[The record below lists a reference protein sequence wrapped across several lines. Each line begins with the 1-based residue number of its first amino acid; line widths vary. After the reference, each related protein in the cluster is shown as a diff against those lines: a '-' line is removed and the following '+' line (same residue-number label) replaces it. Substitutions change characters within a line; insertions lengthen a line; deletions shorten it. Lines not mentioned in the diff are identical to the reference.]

1 MRQVKL
7 YIAASLDGK
16 IAGNN
21 HDLDWLPQPEDD
33 DYGYGELLHS
43 IDTILM
49 GYTTYKVT
57 SDFGDWPYK
66 DKTSYIFTRDT
77 TKSSN
82 GDVTLIAEDPVSF
95 TSNLKKQSGK
105 DIWLVGGGNIITQ
118 LHDAGL
124 IDEYIIAIVPV
135 VLGKGIELFP
145 SINREQSLQLQ
156 KHKVYGNGVAMMYYT
171 RRTTS

>member
-16 IAGNN
+16 IAGIN

-33 DYGYGELLHS
+33 DYGYGELLDS

-57 SDFGDWPYK
+57 SGFGDWPYK
-66 DKTSYIFTRDT
+66 DKTSYIFTRDAS
-77 TKSSN
+77 KECIA
-82 GDVTLIAEDPVSF
+82 DVELISEDPVSF
-95 TSNLKKQSGK
+95 TRNLKNQPGK

-124 IDEYIIAIVPV
+124 IDEYIITTIPI

-145 SINREQSLQLQ
+145 NINREQSLQLH
-156 KHKVYGNGVAMMYYT
+156 KHKVYANGVTMMYYKPI
-171 RRTTS
+171 TS